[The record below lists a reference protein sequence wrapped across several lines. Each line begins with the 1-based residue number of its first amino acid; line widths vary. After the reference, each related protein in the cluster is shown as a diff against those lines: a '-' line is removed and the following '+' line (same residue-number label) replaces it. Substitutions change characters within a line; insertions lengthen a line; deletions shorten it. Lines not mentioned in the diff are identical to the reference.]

1 MSENIPEVRKPRR
14 ANVKQKKFVKELVRS
29 NNLQQSYINAGY
41 LSNNP
46 DVAATNLLKRPQVQ
60 NELEKELDKLYPAL
74 AQDTATILQQM
85 AKIAIT
91 SEGMHDKK
99 TFMDTVT
106 KIRGWE
112 APKKTRTEKLTADV
126 SSIFK
131 PPKE

>member
-1 MSENIPEVRKPRR
+1 MSDIPEVRKPRR
-14 ANVKQKKFVKELVRS
+14 INVRQKKFVKALVRT
-29 NNLQQSYINAGY
+29 NDPKEAYIQAGY
-41 LSNNP
+41 GGNNAQALSEK
-46 DVAATNLLKRPQVQ
+46 LLKKPQVQ

-85 AKIAIT
+85 AQIAI
-91 SEGMHDKK
+91 SSPSMNEKK
-99 TFMDTVT
+99 VFMDTVT

-126 SSIFK
+126 TSMFR